1 MLAVIHERLEH
12 YSRVAVWIGGTALM
26 AAAMMVAV
34 DVMSRKFLGMTM
46 SGSDEYTGYV
56 FSATTTW
63 AYSYCLLHRSNV
75 RIDALYS
82 RLPKQVTAVLDV
94 VGCLLF
100 VYYMAYMTYYA
111 GLAFIDSYVNNSVSI
126 TTLGTPQWIP
136 QFFWFTGLAMFF
148 LTLIFMTF
156 YSVIGLLQGNWELVA
171 RIVGVPSIAE
181 VMEEETQGQDV
192 VLAAGDGAVEDMGG
206 TK

>member
-1 MLAVIHERLEH
+1 MLAIIHQRLEY
-12 YSRVAVWIGGTALM
+12 YSRVAVWIGGATLM

-82 RLPKQVTAVLDV
+82 RMPKQVTAVLDV
-94 VGCLLF
+94 VGCILF
-100 VYYMAYMTYYA
+100 LYYMSYMTYYA
-111 GLAFIDSYVNNSVSI
+111 GLAFVDSYVNNSVSI

-136 QFFWFTGLAMFF
+136 QLFWFTGLAMFF

-156 YSVIGLLQGNWELVA
+156 YAVISLLQGNWELVA

-181 VMEEETQGQDV
+181 VMVEETQGQDV
-192 VLAAGDGAVEDMGG
+192 VLAVGDGVEG

>member
-12 YSRVAVWIGGTALM
+12 YSRVSVWIGGAALM

-82 RLPKQVTAVLDV
+82 RLPKQVTAILDV

-111 GLAFIDSYVNNSVSI
+111 GLAFTDSYVNNSVSI

-136 QFFWFTGLAMFF
+136 QLFWFTGLAMFF
-148 LTLIFMTF
+148 LTLIFMTI
-156 YSVIGLLQGNWELVA
+156 YAIIGLLQGNWELVA

-181 VMEEETQGQDV
+181 MMEEET
-192 VLAAGDGAVEDMGG
+192 
-206 TK
+206 

>member
-1 MLAVIHERLEH
+1 MLAKIHKRLEH
-12 YSRVAVWIGGTALM
+12 LSRVAVWVGGATLM

-34 DVMSRKFLGMTM
+34 DVMFRKFLGMTM

-82 RLPKQVTAVLDV
+82 RFPKQLTAVLDV
-94 VGCLLF
+94 VGCILF
-100 VYYMAYMTYYA
+100 LYYMSYMTYYA
-111 GLAFIDSYVNNSVSI
+111 GLAFVDSYQNNSVSI

-136 QFFWFTGLAMFF
+136 QLFWFAGLAMFF

-156 YSVIGLLQGNWELVA
+156 YATISLLQGNWALVA
-171 RIVGVPSIAE
+171 RLVGVPSIAE
-181 VMEEETQGQDV
+181 VMQAETHGQDV
-192 VLAAGDGAVEDMGG
+192 VLATGDGAEG

>member
-1 MLAVIHERLEH
+1 MLARIHKRLE
-12 YSRVAVWIGGTALM
+12 YLSRVAVWIGGATLL
-26 AAAMMVAV
+26 AAALMVAV
-34 DVMSRKFLGMTM
+34 DVMFRKFLGMTM

-63 AYSYCLLHRSNV
+63 AYAYCLLHRSNV

-100 VYYMAYMTYYA
+100 LYYMSYMTYYA
-111 GLAFIDSYVNNSVSI
+111 GLAFTDSYVNNSVSI

-136 QFFWFTGLAMFF
+136 QLFWFAGLAMFF

-156 YSVIGLLQGNWELVA
+156 YAIVALLQRNWDLVA
-171 RIVGVPSIAE
+171 NLVGVPSIAE
-181 VMEEETQGQDV
+181 VMKEETHGQDV
-192 VLAAGDGAVEDMGG
+192 VLAVGDGAEG

>member
-1 MLAVIHERLEH
+1 MLARIHKRLE
-12 YSRVAVWIGGTALM
+12 YLSRVAVWIGGATLM

-34 DVMSRKFLGMTM
+34 DVMFRKFLGMTM

-82 RLPKQVTAVLDV
+82 NLPKQVTAVLDV

-100 VYYMAYMTYYA
+100 LYYMSYMTYYA
-111 GLAFIDSYVNNSVSI
+111 GLAFTDSYVNNSVSI

-136 QFFWFTGLAMFF
+136 QLFWFAGLAMFF

-156 YSVIGLLQGNWELVA
+156 YSSVALLQRNWDLVA
-171 RIVGVPSIAE
+171 HLVGVPSIAE
-181 VMEEETQGQDV
+181 VMQEETQGQDV
-192 VLAAGDGAVEDMGG
+192 VLATGDGAEG